1 MKKIIRLTESDLTRI
16 VRRVIQEQSNE
27 VNIPLVWELAKNLG
41 MFYSLP
47 MGPEQIFFHYGKN
60 NAAKSIQK
68 IWMDTVNQKPMTITI
83 QDERGVKEFP
93 ASTPVNKIVEYAKG
107 SKSYK
112 KLSSSPLT
120 DTKLTESDLARIA
133 KRVIRENQMNEDIN
147 ITDEDF
153 PFPDDPNQ
161 LNKWHVEEIFK
172 VASSADEANEMIK
185 DHYPGYYF
193 EQTFETPNGKTMNF
207 MSPEG
212 EEIAGRYII
221 GCCGGSGGAE
231 QMDRF
236 KRSDDAFYNPRK
248 RY

>member
-1 MKKIIRLTESDLTRI
+1 MKKTIRLTESELTRI
-16 VRRVIQEQSNE
+16 VNSVLNERRVSASELIKDMTLRDVVDVVNSFSNKQ
-27 VNIPLVWELAKNLG
+27 I
-41 MFYSLP
+41 SLK
-47 MGPEQIFFHYGKN
+47 E
-60 NAAKSIQK
+60 
-68 IWMDTVNQKPMTITI
+68 
-83 QDERGVKEFP
+83 VKE
-93 ASTPVNKIVEYAKG
+93 KIEYMFRPSG
-107 SKSYK
+107 G
-112 KLSSSPLT
+112 
-120 DTKLTESDLARIA
+120 R
-133 KRVIRENQMNEDIN
+133 MNEDIM

-161 LNKWHVEEIFK
+161 LSKWHVEEIFK

-231 QMDRF
+231 NMDRF
-236 KRSDDAFYNPRK
+236 KRSDDTFYNPRK